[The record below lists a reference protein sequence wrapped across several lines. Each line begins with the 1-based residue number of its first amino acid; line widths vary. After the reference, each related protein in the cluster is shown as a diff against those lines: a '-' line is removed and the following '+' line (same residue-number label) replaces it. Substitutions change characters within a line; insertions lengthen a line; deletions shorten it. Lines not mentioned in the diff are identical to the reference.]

1 MTMNVLSR
9 VFVAATFALAVPV
22 AVTPALAA
30 GSHGKTS
37 APAAGSHGKMHGSD
51 SSPNTGQ
58 PGKAADATRTIEIV
72 MHDNYYEP
80 ERLNLKEG
88 ETVRFVIKN
97 AGEFVHEFN
106 IATAEMHVA
115 HQPEMMMMMEHGVLE
130 PDRINWEAAKKM
142 QASMGHGMH
151 EEGNSA
157 LVEPGKS
164 AEIIWAFPKHGTL
177 QFACNVPGHYDSG
190 MQGEIQLGH

>member
-1 MTMNVLSR
+1 MNKTNLARAV
-9 VFVAATFALAVPV
+9 VAVALAF
-22 AVTPALAA
+22 ATPAFATSAIAA
-30 GSHGKTS
+30 GKHGGGHGHRGGADIGKPGEAS
-37 APAAGSHGKMHGSD
+37 AV
-51 SSPNTGQ
+51 
-58 PGKAADATRTIEIV
+58 TRTIEIV

-80 ERLNLKEG
+80 ETLKIKEG
-88 ETVRFVIKN
+88 ETVLFKIKN

-142 QASMGHGMH
+142 QATMGHGMH
-151 EEGNSA
+151 EEENS
-157 LVEPGKS
+157 LLLEPGKS
-164 AEIIWAFPKHGTL
+164 GEIVWQFPKHADL

-190 MQGEIQLGH
+190 MHGAIKLSH